1 METSKTSSLKL
12 KRIIARLDI
21 KGQNVIKG
29 VHLEGLK
36 IVGAPEQLSKKYL
49 EQNAD
54 EIFFQDSV
62 ASLYGR
68 NNLSKIVQSVAANI
82 NIPLTVGGGLKNI
95 EDIEEALIS
104 GADKVAI
111 NTKFIEDKKF
121 ISKSAIK
128 FGSQAIVGSIEA
140 KFIKNDKKFIA
151 FTDNGRNI
159 SKYNVL
165 EWIKILEN
173 EGIGE
178 IILTSVDFEG
188 TQKGFDLK
196 LLEKVN
202 KIIKVPLI
210 VSGGIGNINH
220 ITECVKYDSVS
231 AIALASTLHFNQLN
245 INEIKKKILN
255 IKTLNYDKKF
265 NIKKNIN
272 SVSILKTKLCN
283 FRSLYNSLKKV
294 CDVKVL
300 DKNNINS
307 TRRLI
312 LPGVGTFNELI
323 NELDEEKLSF
333 INKIYKKN
341 LPILGICLGAQV
353 LFTIGHENKVTNG
366 LDYIKGKVVHLSEF
380 SKKQDRLIP
389 NIGWISTKFK
399 KHKIFENI
407 SDLSPMYY
415 VHSYNFKP
423 ENKDTIYATF
433 IINNAIFNA
442 VCIKDNLIACQFH
455 PEKSGSNG
463 LKLLS
468 NFSNINS

>member
-1 METSKTSSLKL
+1 M

-21 KGQNVIKG
+21 KGENVIKG

-36 IVGAPEQLSKKYL
+36 IVGNPENLSKKYL

-68 NNLSKIVQSVAANI
+68 NNLSKIVKSVAANI
-82 NIPLTVGGGLKNI
+82 NIPLTVGGGLKKI

-111 NTKFIEDKKF
+111 NTKFIEDRKF
-121 ISKSAIK
+121 INLSATK

-140 KFIKNDKKFIA
+140 KFIKNTDKFIA
-151 FTDNGRNI
+151 LTDNGRNV
-159 SKYNVL
+159 SKYDVI

-173 EGIGE
+173 NGVGE

-188 TQKGFDLK
+188 TQKGFDLE
-196 LLEKVN
+196 LLEKVD

-210 VSGGIGNINH
+210 ISGGIGNIDH
-220 ITECVKYDSVS
+220 IQESIKYKSVS
-231 AIALASTLHFNQLN
+231 GIALASTLHFNQLK
-245 INEIKKKILN
+245 INEIKQKVFN
-255 IKTLNYDKKF
+255 IDNLNYDKSF

-294 CDVKVL
+294 CEVKIL
-300 DKNNINS
+300 DKDNIDRTN
-307 TRRLI
+307 RLI
-312 LPGVGTFNELI
+312 LPGVGAFNELI
-323 NELDEEKLSF
+323 EELDEEKLTF
-333 INKIYKKN
+333 IDKIYKRK
-341 LPILGICLGAQV
+341 LPILGICLGAQI
-353 LFTIGHENKVTNG
+353 LFTEGHENKMTKG
-366 LDYIKGKVVHLSEF
+366 LNLIKGKVVHLKEF
-380 SKKQDRLIP
+380 SKGEKLLIP
-389 NIGWISTKFK
+389 NIGWLNIDFK

-407 SDLSPMYY
+407 SNLSKMYY

-423 ENKDTIYATF
+423 DDVKSIYASSK
-433 IINNAIFNA
+433 IRNINFNA

-455 PEKSGSNG
+455 PEKSGTNG

-468 NFSNINS
+468 NFSNINY